1 MSNLLFT
8 NIMDFEALENKKYEE
23 PPSLSNFE
31 EKAQIV
37 MEEYD
42 KTHDTKLNIVLFK

>member
-8 NIMDFEALENKKYEE
+8 NVMDIDTSEDNKYEE

-31 EKAQIV
+31 EMAKTMMNEYNKAH
-37 MEEYD
+37 
-42 KTHDTKLNIVLFK
+42 KSKLNIVLFK